1 MDFDDPPHNSF
12 TPTSQYT
19 HDKLSCMTGFYVV
32 GPCMFYY
39 VCSIMYVGPCCCI
52 HYVGIMLLETNGKQ
66 LKISRKIK
74 KELQSI

>member
-1 MDFDDPPHNSF
+1 
-12 TPTSQYT
+12 
-19 HDKLSCMTGFYVV
+19 MTGFHVV
-32 GPCMFYY
+32 LLCMFYY
-39 VCSIMYVGPCCCI
+39 VCSIMYVGPCCWI

>member
-39 VCSIMYVGPCCCI
+39 VCSIMYVLLCMLGHVI
-52 HYVGIMLLETNGKQ
+52 VSIMLGLCCWKLMG
-66 LKISRKIK
+66 S
-74 KELQSI
+74 S